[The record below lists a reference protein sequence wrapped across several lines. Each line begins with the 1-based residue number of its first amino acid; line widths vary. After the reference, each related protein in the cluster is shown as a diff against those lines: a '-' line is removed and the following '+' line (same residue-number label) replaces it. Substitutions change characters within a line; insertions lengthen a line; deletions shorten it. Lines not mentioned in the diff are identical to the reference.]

1 MIESSAMRR
10 LIALAASGA
19 AFLLLAAGGVTAQA
33 PAAAAVRL
41 GIPGRLNSGASVAAD
56 GARVVVTWAATSD
69 TGSDVY
75 AAFSDDGGA
84 SFGAPARVNDV
95 AGDARMSGE
104 QPPRVA
110 LGQGIKVAWLSRQ
123 GSSSVIRLATAAP
136 GGHTFG
142 PAATIHAGGLKG
154 ARGWQS
160 LAVDREGAA
169 HVAWLDGRGDASGP
183 TARPATAGAPAGK
196 GMRQDVFQA
205 VVLADGSRRE
215 SRLATD
221 VCFCCKTAVATGAD
235 GSVYVAWRH
244 IYPPNIR
251 DIAIAR
257 STDGGKTFGP
267 PARVSEDGWAIDGC
281 PDDGP
286 ALAVDARG
294 TVHIVWPTLV
304 SAAAGKG
311 IFYSW
316 SPDGRTFAPRVR
328 LDEGA
333 GGAAHPQL
341 AVDGD
346 RVVAAWEQTTGNGPR
361 AFLRAIAGVPRG
373 ASGAPALTP
382 VSVLGDDGSS
392 YPALAAAGDAVVAA
406 WTEET
411 AGGST
416 IRVRRLG
423 R

>member
-10 LIALAASGA
+10 LIALRASGA

-41 GIPGRLNSGASVAAD
+41 GVPGRLNSGASVAAD

-110 LGQGIKVAWLSRQ
+110 LGQGVKVAWLSRQ

-169 HVAWLDGRGDASGP
+169 HVVWLDGRAADRG
-183 TARPATAGAPAGK
+183 ATRS
-196 GMRQDVFQA
+196 MRQDIFHA
-205 VVLADGSRRE
+205 VWRKDGSRRE

-316 SPDGRTFAPRVR
+316 SPDGRAFAPRVR

-361 AFLRAIAGVPRG
+361 AFLRAIASLPRG